1 MNIHF
6 MRTITLEDLQIFQTV
21 VRAGGIHRAAEVLN
35 RVPSNVTT
43 RIKRFES
50 RLGQRL
56 FQRQGRS
63 LVLTEAGR
71 RLLRHAEK
79 MLQMAD
85 EIEQDMSGTDV
96 SGPLRLGS
104 LESAA
109 AVRLPDVLSG
119 FHRQYPD
126 VSVDLCTGS
135 TGLLLERLRQ
145 HQIEAALVS
154 EPFDRGN
161 LHAMPVFEE
170 ELVLITAQGHAPVS
184 DPVML
189 QGQAIAAFPHGCSYR
204 RCLLEWLACGGIS
217 PQRVMELGSYH
228 AIIACVAA
236 GAAVGIVPASVL
248 ATASRGDSV
257 QIHRLPDALA
267 VNRTHLVWQGQSS
280 QPLQKLIGLLGAVHG
295 PYIQSQA
302 R

>member
-1 MNIHF
+1 MTIHF
-6 MRTITLEDLQIFQTV
+6 MRTITLEDLHIFQTV
-21 VRAGGIHRAAEVLN
+21 VREGGIHRAAEVLN

-50 RLGQRL
+50 KLGHRL
-56 FQRQGRS
+56 FQRQGRG

-71 RLLRHAEK
+71 RLLGHAEK

-85 EIEQDMSGTDV
+85 EIEQDMRGTDV
-96 SGPLRLGS
+96 FGPLRLGS

-135 TGLLLERLRQ
+135 TGLLLERLQR

-154 EPFDRGN
+154 EPFDRTG
-161 LHAMPVFEE
+161 LLAMSVFEE
-170 ELVLITAQGHAPVS
+170 ELVLITAKGHVPVS
-184 DPVML
+184 DPAVL
-189 QGQAIAAFPHGCSYR
+189 KGQAIAAFPHGCSYR
-204 RCLLEWLACGGIS
+204 RCLLEWLAFGGVS

-236 GAAVGIVPASVL
+236 GAAVGIVPVSVL

-257 QIHRLPDALA
+257 QIHRLPNAQA
-267 VNRTHLVWQGQSS
+267 VNHTYLVWQGQAS
-280 QPLQKLIGLLGAVHG
+280 QPLQKLIDLLSE
-295 PYIQSQA
+295 PSA